1 MLYKSG
7 NKPTAICSFK
17 HILCKF
23 ANAINELAH
32 ISESVR
38 LSPSRHNKKVLS

>member
-23 ANAINELAH
+23 VDAINELGCMAQ
-32 ISESVR
+32 R
-38 LSPSRHNKKVLS
+38 SRSITPEIDSNYF